1 MGMTD
6 TFEAPKRDYISVSI
20 ASKRLCL
27 GVRMVQK
34 MCEGG
39 VFRTAHKPG
48 MGRNAHWKISSQEVN
63 QHKYKSHPNPNF
75 AL

>member
-1 MGMTD
+1 
-6 TFEAPKRDYISVSI
+6 
-20 ASKRLCL
+20 
-27 GVRMVQK
+27 MVQK